1 MEAVECT
8 FLDNAAEKS
17 GPDVGGGAVYG
28 DGVGDTVAVN
38 SVFSGNEASN
48 GGAIG
53 ALYNGVTIVNVRFLG
68 NQATGSGGTQGGNG
82 GAVYMDGENKP
93 LAVSGAVFTGNA
105 AGNLGSRDLPDRLP
119 HRGDH
124 HRNRAPRPAIYLD
137 GHGTR
142 HESLDGGGQHG
153 LPGLGRALRQQA
165 RLQRVGRPRTVR
177 PHQRDLG
184 GQ

>member
-1 MEAVECT
+1 MISLGRGLTLRNGCGAESGLEGGGGAVYHLGGTVEAVECT

-105 AGNLGSRDLPDRLP
+105 AGNLGS
-119 HRGDH
+119 
-124 HRNRAPRPAIYLD
+124 AIFRTAY
-137 GHGTR
+137 HTEATTIGTAHPGRRSTSWAR
-142 HESLDGGGQHG
+142 HS
-153 LPGLGRALRQQA
+153 P
-165 RLQRVGRPRTVR
+165 
-177 PHQRDLG
+177 
-184 GQ
+184 